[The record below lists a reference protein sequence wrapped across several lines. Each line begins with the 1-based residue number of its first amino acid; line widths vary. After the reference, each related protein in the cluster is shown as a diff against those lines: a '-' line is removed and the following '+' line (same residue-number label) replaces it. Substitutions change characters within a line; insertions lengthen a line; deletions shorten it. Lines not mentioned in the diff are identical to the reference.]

1 VLGFAAD
8 NLRVLRADPAH
19 RLSVAAVEAALALDR
34 EAGLTPFLVV
44 GTAGTTSTGAVDPL
58 SDLAALCAREGL
70 WFHVDGAYGAP
81 VRLVD
86 PDRLTGI
93 ERADSL
99 VLDPHKWLFQ
109 PYEIGVVLMRE
120 PGLLARAFAID
131 GAYLRDTGGGEVEF
145 RERGLQV
152 TRSSRAL
159 KLWLSLQ
166 VFGLDAFRAAI
177 GRGLAL
183 AEHAEALLRE
193 RPGWEVVTPAQLG
206 IVCFKRAAHDDAQ
219 TDAMVQAVVA
229 GGYAAPSTTVLDGR
243 TVARL
248 CTINPRTTEADVL
261 GTIERLEAEG

>member
-1 VLGFAAD
+1 
-8 NLRVLRADPAH
+8 
-19 RLSVAAVEAALALDR
+19 
-34 EAGLTPFLVV
+34 
-44 GTAGTTSTGAVDPL
+44 
-58 SDLAALCAREGL
+58 
-70 WFHVDGAYGAP
+70 
-81 VRLVD
+81 
-86 PDRLTGI
+86 
-93 ERADSL
+93 
-99 VLDPHKWLFQ
+99 
-109 PYEIGVVLMRE
+109 
-120 PGLLARAFAID
+120 
-131 GAYLRDTGGGEVEF
+131 
-145 RERGLQV
+145 
-152 TRSSRAL
+152 
-159 KLWLSLQ
+159 